1 MKKVKWILQ
10 HNLINESLLKQL
22 TESILRNDGIV
33 EEIRIIPFSDE
44 MSFAGDID
52 EEDIIVLYG
61 STTLLLNAYK
71 NEKLRRGLFFNPSS
85 FQMDT
90 YNHYWKDHML
100 NFDSAILSPDELM
113 DTTKYDDGNYFIR
126 PNEDTKLF
134 TGGLMNIKEFKNDL
148 QTILESNPHV
158 SEKTK
163 FLIAAPKLIKKEWRN
178 FIVNKK
184 VVSASRYVMNGEF
197 SVDET
202 DIPHDLIPFLEERF
216 KEFTPHDIFV
226 MDIAFVNGEYKIIEC
241 NCFNGTGFY
250 NHDIDKITK
259 EINNFLLSC

>member
-10 HNLINESLLKQL
+10 HNLINEDLLKQL
-22 TESILRNDGIV
+22 TESILSNDGIV

-44 MSFAGDID
+44 MSFAGDIQD
-52 EEDIIVLYG
+52 EDIIVLYG

-85 FQMDT
+85 FQMDN
-90 YNHYWKDHML
+90 YNQYWKEHML

-113 DTTKYDDGNYFIR
+113 ETTKYDDGNYFIH

-134 TGGLMNIKEFKNDL
+134 TGGVMNIKEFKNDL
-148 QTILESNPHV
+148 Q
-158 SEKTK
+158 
-163 FLIAAPKLIKKEWRN
+163 KE
-178 FIVNKK
+178 K
-184 VVSASRYVMNGEF
+184 VVSASRYVMNGEL

-202 DIPHDLIPFLEERF
+202 DIPHDLISFIEERF
-216 KEFTPHDIFV
+216 EEYTPHDIFV
-226 MDIAFVNGEYKIIEC
+226 MDIALVNDEYKIIEC

-250 NHDIDKITK
+250 NHNIDKIIK
-259 EINNFLLSC
+259 EINNFLLSR